1 MNRTW
6 PWYKNVNRLHNI
18 FFFSSGGNDGASC
31 LNTMERYDPVADSW
45 TCLAPMN
52 TRRSTHDVAV
62 IDGTLYAVGGND
74 GSSSLNSI
82 EKYDPETN
90 KWTSVVSMS
99 TRRSSVGVVVAQVL
113 LLWGESNKADST
125 VEHCFSVCVYNIIV
139 LLLNCQARLEKYSV
153 PALMDFQQWTKIM
166 CMKWK

>member
-1 MNRTW
+1 MSLN
-6 PWYKNVNRLHNI
+6 YL
-18 FFFSSGGNDGASC
+18 SCLLGGNDGASC

-52 TRRSTHDVAV
+52 TRRSTHDVTV

-74 GSSSLNSI
+74 GSSSLNTI

-113 LLWGESNKADST
+113 LL
-125 VEHCFSVCVYNIIV
+125 
-139 LLLNCQARLEKYSV
+139 
-153 PALMDFQQWTKIM
+153 
-166 CMKWK
+166 